1 MFNSFCVKHLESSP
15 PSIVMAAYT
24 LSDYQFIPNANSYV
38 LPTPVM
44 DIINRLS
51 QIFGTTFSTTT
62 VYTESKPRIQRQ
74 RPREEWKTDFKA
86 TTIVEKGDKFI
97 DIRTALNKLSPKNYD
112 ATSEFILE
120 KVKELIAD
128 ETFET
133 STMVTNVV
141 DIMRTSKIAVYPKF
155 YKVLVE
161 TFPVFAESVDQIQ
174 ESYMASM
181 SNIKYVDQN
190 TDYNAFCANN
200 KENDRRKATADFI
213 THLAPLGLIP
223 HDKISFM
230 TNALVDIVQTFMKEA
245 DKTGEVDE
253 LTENIFILMGS
264 LIKSSTVPK
273 DLQDKVLYLS
283 QRKVKE
289 LPSISSRAIFKYVDL
304 VEKIEEADV

>member
-1 MFNSFCVKHLESSP
+1 
-15 PSIVMAAYT
+15 MAAYT
-24 LSDYQFIPNANSYV
+24 LSDYQTIPNSNTYV

-44 DIINRLS
+44 DIIARLS
-51 QIFGTTFSTTT
+51 QIFGTTFSTP

-74 RPREEWKTDFKA
+74 QRPKEEWKTDFKA
-86 TTIVEKGDKFI
+86 TTIIEKGDKFT

-112 ATSEFILE
+112 ATSAFILE

-128 ETFET
+128 EAFEN
-133 STMVTNVV
+133 STMVTNII

-155 YKVLVE
+155 YKVLVD
-161 TFPVFAESVDQIQ
+161 TFPVFAQSVEQLQ

-190 TDYNAFCANN
+190 SDYNAFCANN

-223 HDKISFM
+223 HNKIIFM
-230 TNALVDIVQTFMKEA
+230 TDVLVDLVHTYMKET

-253 LTENIFILMGS
+253 LTENIFILMGA
-264 LIKSSTVPK
+264 LIKSSNVPK
-273 DLQDKVLYLS
+273 DLNDKVLYLS

-304 VEKIEEADV
+304 IERSEEADI

>member
-1 MFNSFCVKHLESSP
+1 
-15 PSIVMAAYT
+15 MAAYT
-24 LSDYQFIPNANSYV
+24 LSDYQTIPNANTYV
-38 LPTPVM
+38 LPTHVM
-44 DIINRLS
+44 DIIARLS
-51 QIFGTTFSTTT
+51 QIFGTTFSTP

-74 RPREEWKTDFKA
+74 QQRPKEEWKTDFKA
-86 TTIVEKGDKFI
+86 TTIIEKGDKFT

-128 ETFET
+128 EAFET
-133 STMVTNVV
+133 STMVTNII

-155 YKVLVE
+155 YKVLVD
-161 TFPVFAESVDQIQ
+161 TFPIFAQSVDQLQ

-190 TDYNAFCANN
+190 SDYNAFCANN

-223 HDKISFM
+223 HNKITFM
-230 TNALVDIVQTFMKEA
+230 TDVLVDLVHTYMKET

-253 LTENIFILMGS
+253 LTENIFILMGA
-264 LIKSSTVPK
+264 LIKSSNVPK
-273 DLQDKVLYLS
+273 DLNDKVLYLS

-304 VEKIEEADV
+304 IERLEEADI

>member
-1 MFNSFCVKHLESSP
+1 
-15 PSIVMAAYT
+15 MAAYT
-24 LSDYQFIPNANSYV
+24 LSDYQTIPNANTYV

-44 DIINRLS
+44 DIIVRLS

-74 RPREEWKTDFKA
+74 QRPKEEWKTDFKA
-86 TTIVEKGDKFI
+86 TTIIEKGDKFT

-133 STMVTNVV
+133 STMVTNII

-155 YKVLVE
+155 YKVLVD
-161 TFPVFAESVDQIQ
+161 TFPIFAESVDQLQ

-190 TDYNAFCANN
+190 SDYNAFCANN

-223 HDKISFM
+223 HNKITFM
-230 TNALVDIVQTFMKEA
+230 TDVLVDLVHTYMKET

-253 LTENIFILMGS
+253 LTENIFILMGA
-264 LIKSSTVPK
+264 LIKSSNVPK
-273 DLQDKVLYLS
+273 DLNDKVLYLS

-304 VEKIEEADV
+304 IERSEEADI

>member
-1 MFNSFCVKHLESSP
+1 
-15 PSIVMAAYT
+15 MAAYT
-24 LSDYQFIPNANSYV
+24 LFDYQSIPNANSYV

-51 QIFGTTFSTTT
+51 QIFGTTFATTPT

-74 RPREEWKTDFKA
+74 QRPKEEWKTDFKA
-86 TTIVEKGDKFI
+86 TTIVEKGDKFT

-120 KVKELIAD
+120 KVKELIED

-133 STMVTNVV
+133 STLVTNIV

-155 YKVLVE
+155 YRVLVD
-161 TFPVFAESVDQIQ
+161 TFPMFTQSVDQLQ
-174 ESYMASM
+174 ESYMTSM
-181 SNIKYVDQN
+181 DNIKYVDQN
-190 TDYNAFCANN
+190 SDYNAFCANN

-230 TNALVDIVQTFMKEA
+230 TNVLVDRVQTFMKEA

-253 LTENIFILMGS
+253 LTENIFILMGA
-264 LIKSSTVPK
+264 LIKSSKVPE
-273 DLQDKVLYLS
+273 DLQEKVLYLS
-283 QRKVKE
+283 QRKVRE
-289 LPSISSRAIFKYVDL
+289 MPSISSRAIFKYVDL
-304 VEKIEEADV
+304 IERTEEANV

>member
-1 MFNSFCVKHLESSP
+1 
-15 PSIVMAAYT
+15 MAAYT
-24 LSDYQFIPNANSYV
+24 LSDYQTIPNANTYV
-38 LPTPVM
+38 LPNHVM
-44 DIINRLS
+44 DIIARLS

-74 RPREEWKTDFKA
+74 QRPKEEWKTDFKA
-86 TTIVEKGDKFI
+86 TTIIEKGDKFT

-128 ETFET
+128 EAFET
-133 STMVTNVV
+133 STMVTNII

-155 YKVLVE
+155 YKVLVD
-161 TFPVFAESVDQIQ
+161 TFPIFAQSVDQLQ

-190 TDYNAFCANN
+190 SDYNAFCANN

-223 HDKISFM
+223 HNKITFM
-230 TNALVDIVQTFMKEA
+230 TDVLVDLVHTYMKET

-253 LTENIFILMGS
+253 LTENIFILMGA
-264 LIKSSTVPK
+264 LIKSSNVPK
-273 DLQDKVLYLS
+273 DLNDKVLYLS

-304 VEKIEEADV
+304 IERSEEADI

>member
-1 MFNSFCVKHLESSP
+1 MT
-15 PSIVMAAYT
+15 AYT
-24 LSDYQFIPNANSYV
+24 LSDYQTIPNANTYV
-38 LPTPVM
+38 LPTHVM
-44 DIINRLS
+44 DIIARLS
-51 QIFGTTFSTTT
+51 QLFGTTFSTP

-74 RPREEWKTDFKA
+74 QQRPKEEWKTDFKA
-86 TTIVEKGDKFI
+86 TTIIEKGDKFT

-128 ETFET
+128 EAFET
-133 STMVTNVV
+133 STMVTNII

-155 YKVLVE
+155 YKVLVD
-161 TFPVFAESVDQIQ
+161 TFPIFAQSVDQLQ
-174 ESYMASM
+174 ESYMASI

-190 TDYNAFCANN
+190 SDYNAFCANN

-223 HDKISFM
+223 HNKITFM
-230 TNALVDIVQTFMKEA
+230 TDVLVDLVHTYMKET

-253 LTENIFILMGS
+253 LTENIFILMGA
-264 LIKSSTVPK
+264 LIKSSNVPK
-273 DLQDKVLYLS
+273 DLNDKVLYLS

-304 VEKIEEADV
+304 IERLEEADI

>member
-1 MFNSFCVKHLESSP
+1 
-15 PSIVMAAYT
+15 MAAYT
-24 LSDYQFIPNANSYV
+24 LSDYQTIPNSNTYV

-44 DIINRLS
+44 DIIARLS
-51 QIFGTTFSTTT
+51 QIFGTTFSTTS

-74 RPREEWKTDFKA
+74 QRPKEEWKTDFKA
-86 TTIVEKGDKFI
+86 TTIIEKGDKFT

-133 STMVTNVV
+133 STMVTNII

-161 TFPVFAESVDQIQ
+161 TFPVFAQSVDQLQ

-190 TDYNAFCANN
+190 SDYNAFCANN

-223 HDKISFM
+223 HNKITFM
-230 TNALVDIVQTFMKEA
+230 TDVLVDLVHTYMKET

-253 LTENIFILMGS
+253 LTENIFILMGA
-264 LIKSSTVPK
+264 LIK
-273 DLQDKVLYLS
+273 
-283 QRKVKE
+283 
-289 LPSISSRAIFKYVDL
+289 
-304 VEKIEEADV
+304 

>member
-1 MFNSFCVKHLESSP
+1 MT
-15 PSIVMAAYT
+15 AYT
-24 LSDYQFIPNANSYV
+24 LSDYQTIPNANTYV
-38 LPTPVM
+38 LPTHVM
-44 DIINRLS
+44 DIIARLS
-51 QIFGTTFSTTT
+51 QIFGTTFSTP

-74 RPREEWKTDFKA
+74 QQRPKEEWKTDFKA
-86 TTIVEKGDKFI
+86 TTIIEKGDKFT

-120 KVKELIAD
+120 KVKELIED
-128 ETFET
+128 ETFEN
-133 STMVTNVV
+133 STMVTNII

-155 YKVLVE
+155 YKVLVD
-161 TFPVFAESVDQIQ
+161 TFPIFAQSVDQLQ
-174 ESYMASM
+174 ESYMASI

-190 TDYNAFCANN
+190 SDYNAFCANN

-223 HDKISFM
+223 HNKITFM
-230 TNALVDIVQTFMKEA
+230 TDVLVDLVHTYMKET

-253 LTENIFILMGS
+253 LTENIFILMGA
-264 LIKSSTVPK
+264 LIKSSNVPK
-273 DLQDKVLYLS
+273 DLNDKVLYLS

-304 VEKIEEADV
+304 IERLEEADI

>member
-1 MFNSFCVKHLESSP
+1 
-15 PSIVMAAYT
+15 MAAYT
-24 LSDYQFIPNANSYV
+24 LSDYQTIPNANTYV

-44 DIINRLS
+44 DIIARLS

-74 RPREEWKTDFKA
+74 QQRPKEEWKTDFKA
-86 TTIVEKGDKFI
+86 TTIIEKGDKFT

-133 STMVTNVV
+133 STMVTNII
-141 DIMRTSKIAVYPKF
+141 DIMRTSKIAVYPRF
-155 YKVLVE
+155 YKVLVD
-161 TFPVFAESVDQIQ
+161 TFPIFAQSVDQLQ

-190 TDYNAFCANN
+190 SDYNAFCANN

-223 HDKISFM
+223 HNKISFM
-230 TNALVDIVQTFMKEA
+230 TDVLVDLVHTYMKET

-253 LTENIFILMGS
+253 LTENIFILMGA
-264 LIKSSTVPK
+264 LIKSSNVPK
-273 DLQDKVLYLS
+273 DLNDKVLYLS

-304 VEKIEEADV
+304 IERTEEADI

>member
-1 MFNSFCVKHLESSP
+1 
-15 PSIVMAAYT
+15 MAAYT
-24 LSDYQFIPNANSYV
+24 LSDYQTIPNANTYV
-38 LPTPVM
+38 LPTHVM
-44 DIINRLS
+44 DIIARLS
-51 QIFGTTFSTTT
+51 QLFGTTFSTP

-74 RPREEWKTDFKA
+74 QTPKEEWKTDFKA
-86 TTIVEKGDKFI
+86 TTIIEKGDKFT

-128 ETFET
+128 EAFET
-133 STMVTNVV
+133 STMVTNII

-155 YKVLVE
+155 YKVLVD
-161 TFPVFAESVDQIQ
+161 TFPIFAQSVDQLQ

-190 TDYNAFCANN
+190 SDYNAFCANN

-223 HDKISFM
+223 HNKITFM
-230 TNALVDIVQTFMKEA
+230 TDVLVDLVHTYMKDT

-253 LTENIFILMGS
+253 LTENIFILMGA
-264 LIKSSTVPK
+264 LIKSSNVPK
-273 DLQDKVLYLS
+273 DLNDKVLYLS

-304 VEKIEEADV
+304 IERLEEADI

>member
-1 MFNSFCVKHLESSP
+1 
-15 PSIVMAAYT
+15 MAAYT
-24 LSDYQFIPNANSYV
+24 LSDYQTIPNANTYV
-38 LPTPVM
+38 LPTHVM
-44 DIINRLS
+44 DIIARLS
-51 QIFGTTFSTTT
+51 QIFGTTFSTP

-74 RPREEWKTDFKA
+74 QQRPKEEWKTDFKA
-86 TTIVEKGDKFI
+86 TTIIEKGDKFT

-128 ETFET
+128 EAFEN
-133 STMVTNVV
+133 STMVTNII

-155 YKVLVE
+155 YKVLVD
-161 TFPVFAESVDQIQ
+161 TFPIFAQSVDQLQ
-174 ESYMASM
+174 ESYMASI

-190 TDYNAFCANN
+190 SDYNAFCANN

-223 HDKISFM
+223 HNKITFM
-230 TNALVDIVQTFMKEA
+230 TDVLVDLVHTYMKET

-253 LTENIFILMGS
+253 LTENIFILMGA
-264 LIKSSTVPK
+264 LIKSSNVPK
-273 DLQDKVLYLS
+273 DLNDKVLYLS

-304 VEKIEEADV
+304 IERLEEADI

>member
-1 MFNSFCVKHLESSP
+1 MT
-15 PSIVMAAYT
+15 AYT
-24 LSDYQFIPNANSYV
+24 LSDYQTIPNANTYV
-38 LPTPVM
+38 LPTHVM
-44 DIINRLS
+44 DIIARLS
-51 QIFGTTFSTTT
+51 QLFGTTFSTP

-74 RPREEWKTDFKA
+74 QQRPKEEWKTDFKA
-86 TTIVEKGDKFI
+86 TTIIEKGDKFT

-120 KVKELIAD
+120 KVKELIED
-128 ETFET
+128 ETFEN
-133 STMVTNVV
+133 STMVTNII

-155 YKVLVE
+155 YKVLVD
-161 TFPVFAESVDQIQ
+161 TFPVFAQSVEQLQ

-190 TDYNAFCANN
+190 SDYNAFCANN

-223 HDKISFM
+223 HNKITFM
-230 TNALVDIVQTFMKEA
+230 TDVLVDLVHTYMKET

-253 LTENIFILMGS
+253 LTENIFILMGA
-264 LIKSSTVPK
+264 LIKSSNVPK
-273 DLQDKVLYLS
+273 DLNDKVLYLS

-304 VEKIEEADV
+304 IERLEEADI